1 MSESSDV
8 TVERRGNEDRGS
20 YVVDLPGVERQ
31 AELTWVARGNVRHA
45 NHTFV
50 PPEMRGKGIAG
61 KLVDALIADAREQDF
76 KIAPDCS
83 YVEAAFRRNPEW
95 SDLRA

>member
-1 MSESSDV
+1 MSDSNEI
-8 TVERRGNEDRGS
+8 TVERKGDENKGA

-31 AELTWVARGNVRHA
+31 AELTWVTRDGVRHA

-61 KLVDALIADAREQDF
+61 KLVDALIADAREQGF
-76 KIAPDCS
+76 RIAPNCS

-95 SDLRA
+95 AALRA